1 MSKTM
6 RKEYTKPALAVENI
20 STELPI
26 SMSMNVSNDPDNTID
41 GEIDFLSKDAFDDWN
56 GIW

>member
-1 MSKTM
+1 M

-26 SMSMNVSNDPDNTID
+26 SMSMGVSDDPNNTID

>member
-1 MSKTM
+1 M

-26 SMSMNVSNDPDNTID
+26 SMSMGVSDDPDNTIK
-41 GEIDFLSKDAFDDWN
+41 GAGDFLSKDVFDDWN